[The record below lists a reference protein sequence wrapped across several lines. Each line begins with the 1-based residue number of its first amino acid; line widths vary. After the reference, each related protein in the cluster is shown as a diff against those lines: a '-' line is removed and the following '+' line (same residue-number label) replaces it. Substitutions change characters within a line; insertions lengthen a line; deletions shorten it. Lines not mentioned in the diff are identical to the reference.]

1 MDTSFQ
7 LVTKRGPRG
16 KYRQHSQEFK
26 RMVVELAMQP
36 GASVARVARDH
47 GVNANQVFTWR
58 RQHAAGQL
66 GAGAPVAA
74 SEFLSVVVAPPPAAP
89 APDQAGTITLEVGRC
104 ACVSKAD
111 PIPLHSRSCS
121 NR

>member
-1 MDTSFQ
+1 
-7 LVTKRGPRG
+7 
-16 KYRQHSQEFK
+16 
-26 RMVVELAMQP
+26 MVVELATQP

-74 SEFLSVVVAPPPAAP
+74 SEFLSVVVAPAPAAP
-89 APDQAGTITLEVGRC
+89 APDQTGTITLEVGR
-104 ACVSKAD
+104 VRLRIEGRPD
-111 PIPLHSRSCS
+111 PATLALMLEQVLR
-121 NR
+121 

>member
-1 MDTSFQ
+1 MDTNFQ
-7 LVTKRGPRG
+7 PVTKRGPRG

-36 GASVARVARDH
+36 GASVARDH
-47 GVNANQVFTWR
+47 GVNANQVFTWC

-74 SEFLSVVVAPPPAAP
+74 SEFLSVVVGPPPAAP
-89 APDQAGTITLEVGRC
+89 APDQAGTITLEVGR
-104 ACVSKAD
+104 V
-111 PIPLHSRSCS
+111 
-121 NR
+121 